1 MNATRL
7 WAADQ
12 RWAVRVLGTPRLLWP
27 STHGFQLSPR
37 GSHAYRMSPTG
48 SWPRFR
54 RPVRRRR
61 RWSLGE
67 VIAAGRVLYNRMVIG
82 SATKMRKAPS
92 AILMRILQTRRE
104 RHRYPP
110 QSLRSYRR

>member
-12 RWAVRVLGTPRLLWP
+12 RSAVWDPKAFVAQHSRL
-27 STHGFQLSPR
+27 QLSPR

-82 SATKMRKAPS
+82 SATKMRK
-92 AILMRILQTRRE
+92 TR
-104 RHRYPP
+104 PP
-110 QSLRSYRR
+110 F